1 MCRFASAI
9 SGPGLQ
15 QPLSQFIFAILHA
28 CFLSAAH
35 RELPFLWLVKTRLVL
50 ISAWHQD
57 AQQPPP
63 NGEGT
68 ARRHNCLVLC
78 AFI

>member
-1 MCRFASAI
+1 MCHCAFTKG
-9 SGPGLQ
+9 GPNLRL
-15 QPLSQFIFAILHA
+15 PLGQFIFAILHA
-28 CFLSAAH
+28 SLLSAAH
-35 RELPFLWLVKTRLVL
+35 RVLPSLWLVKLRLSLV
-50 ISAWHQD
+50 SAWLQD

-78 AFI
+78 AFV

>member
-63 NGEGT
+63 NVEGT